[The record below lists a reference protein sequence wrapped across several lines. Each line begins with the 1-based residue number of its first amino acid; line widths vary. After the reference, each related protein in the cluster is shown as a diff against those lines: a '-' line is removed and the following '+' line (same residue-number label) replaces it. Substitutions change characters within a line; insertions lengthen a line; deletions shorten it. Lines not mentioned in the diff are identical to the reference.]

1 MPTIQCQKNVRD
13 KSVSIFDKIASYQGI
28 MGILS
33 GILGNKFFIYCYTPL
48 GELMDMLVLIN
59 CMVNF
64 ILYCIMS
71 RQFRITFRKIFGIQK
86 SVICL
91 RNTSSGN
98 NQSPV
103 ENILTEK
110 YFLVRTLTPRPL
122 FYVSFSYEILLYTL
136 SISYTLQRTIKHL
149 NVFRFL

>member
-103 ENILTEK
+103 ENIVTEK
-110 YFLVRTLTPRPL
+110 YFW
-122 FYVSFSYEILLYTL
+122 YVILLL
-136 SISYTLQRTIKHL
+136 
-149 NVFRFL
+149 RFSSMFHFHMRYSCMLILYLILYRGLLYI

>member
-1 MPTIQCQKNVRD
+1 
-13 KSVSIFDKIASYQGI
+13 

-33 GILGNKFFIYCYTPL
+33 GILGNEFFIYCYTPL
-48 GELMDMLVLIN
+48 GELMDMLVLTN

-91 RNTSSGN
+91 KNVSSVN
-98 NQSPV
+98 NQSQL
-103 ENILTEK
+103 ENVLTEK
-110 YFLVRTLTPRPL
+110 YILVRTHCIAL
-122 FYVSFSYEILLYTL
+122 FRVSNSYELLMRISYLTEY
-136 SISYTLQRTIKHL
+136 SYTLFCFSDSFEWKQQQNCDNSNSRKSDL
-149 NVFRFL
+149 M

>member
-1 MPTIQCQKNVRD
+1 
-13 KSVSIFDKIASYQGI
+13 

-33 GILGNKFFIYCYTPL
+33 GILGNEFFIYCYTPL
-48 GELMDMLVLIN
+48 GELMDMLVLTN

-91 RNTSSGN
+91 KNASSVN
-98 NQSPV
+98 NQSQL

-110 YFLVRTLTPRPL
+110 YILVRTALTLVFHVPFHMKYSCML
-122 FYVSFSYEILLYTL
+122 ILYLTEYFYTFLL
-136 SISYTLQRTIKHL
+136 
-149 NVFRFL
+149 FRFL

>member
-1 MPTIQCQKNVRD
+1 
-13 KSVSIFDKIASYQGI
+13 

-33 GILGNKFFIYCYTPL
+33 GILGNEFFIYCYTPL
-48 GELMDMLVLIN
+48 GELMDMLVLTN

-91 RNTSSGN
+91 KNASSVN
-98 NQSPV
+98 NQSQL
-103 ENILTEK
+103 ENVLTEK
-110 YFLVRTLTPRPL
+110 YILVSTPCIAPTILFHVFL
-122 FYVSFSYEILLYTL
+122 SYEILLLPQPRST
-136 SISYTLQRTIKHL
+136 
-149 NVFRFL
+149 